1 MPTLRT
7 GPSILL
13 EPTDFSLVLGGPLF
27 QLFRRAR
34 LSGPALE
41 LLQRRLLAF
50 SLITWLPPAILS
62 AIEGHFFD
70 SHLSFLHD
78 IETHVRFLVALPLLI
93 LAELVVHRRIKPLLK
108 CFVDRQLVSQEELPK
123 FHAAIEGATRAR
135 NSTWLEIALLLF
147 TYTAGHWMWRNRVFL
162 GTPTWYAISGS
173 TGLQL
178 TVAGDWYGLVSIPI
192 FQFII
197 LRWYMRLIIWY
208 VLLWRVS
215 RLNLRLVPSHPDHA
229 GGIGF
234 LGATG
239 IAFGL
244 IVLAQSSLLASLIAG
259 RIHYQGQSLIS
270 FKVTIAA
277 LAGFFLLAIFGPL
290 TMFTPR
296 LFRTKHKGLLE
307 YGKLATTYVTC
318 FDEKWARGVVQG
330 DRILGSSDIQSL
342 ADLGSSYTMVHEMRL
357 VPFGLDD
364 VLPLVGIAALPLLPL
379 LLTVMPLDQI
389 VTRLLKTIF

>member
-1 MPTLRT
+1 
-7 GPSILL
+7 
-13 EPTDFSLVLGGPLF
+13 
-27 QLFRRAR
+27 
-34 LSGPALE
+34 
-41 LLQRRLLAF
+41 
-50 SLITWLPPAILS
+50 
-62 AIEGHFFD
+62 
-70 SHLSFLHD
+70 
-78 IETHVRFLVALPLLI
+78 
-93 LAELVVHRRIKPLLK
+93 
-108 CFVDRQLVSQEELPK
+108 
-123 FHAAIEGATRAR
+123 
-135 NSTWLEIALLLF
+135 
-147 TYTAGHWMWRNRVFL
+147 MWRNRVFL

-259 RIHYQGQSLIS
+259 RIDYQGQSLIS